1 MWSVPNQV
9 MTMSV
14 SHKSY
19 YGAVG
24 AFVFLTGNIGIV
36 LGQCIITASMNFIL
50 MFQGFDV
57 ELSEIGKMTGSSEA
71 FIYAWKFTYLLITFF
86 LSGFFSSEFIN
97 FSGDTKSNF
106 EFLQNIVLVSG
117 N

>member
-1 MWSVPNQV
+1 MGMWSVPNQV

-36 LGQCIITASMNFIL
+36 LGQCIITAAMNFIL
-50 MFQGFDV
+50 MFQGFNV
-57 ELSEIGKMTGSSEA
+57 ELSEIGIMTGSSEA
-71 FIYAWKFTYLLITFF
+71 FINAWKLTYLLITFF
-86 LSGFFSSEFIN
+86 LTLSLISTFKIKNE
-97 FSGDTKSNF
+97 
-106 EFLQNIVLVSG
+106 
-117 N
+117 